1 MAMMLARF
9 GVKSPRWSRDALYAR
24 RNAAPY
30 KQPHSAATPIEI
42 DSTCHLLLDLTG
54 GQRLE
59 VWRCRRL
66 TNSLKSEV
74 QKPFAQCLEF

>member
-1 MAMMLARF
+1 MMLVRF
-9 GVKSPRWSRDALYAR
+9 GVKSPRWSQDALYAR
-24 RNAAPY
+24 RNAARRR
-30 KQPHSAATPIEI
+30 QPRSAAMPIEI

-66 TNSLKSEV
+66 TNSLKSGV
-74 QKPFAQCLEF
+74 RRPFAQCLEF